1 MAERFRKELGFR
13 QLTLQPRCSPR
24 ELIWQSFGGV
34 GMKSESPNNPISPDR
49 HPNLHGNPN
58 AAPLCIEP
66 HPAGTKVRP
75 AEGIARCDD
84 SLPYGL
90 PPRPNKQT
98 P

>member
-1 MAERFRKELGFR
+1 
-13 QLTLQPRCSPR
+13 
-24 ELIWQSFGGV
+24 
-34 GMKSESPNNPISPDR
+34 MKSESPNNPMSPDR

-58 AAPLCIEP
+58 AAPRCIKP

-90 PPRPNKQT
+90 PPRPNIQT
-98 P
+98 SLFRNGKPHIWTLQRHF